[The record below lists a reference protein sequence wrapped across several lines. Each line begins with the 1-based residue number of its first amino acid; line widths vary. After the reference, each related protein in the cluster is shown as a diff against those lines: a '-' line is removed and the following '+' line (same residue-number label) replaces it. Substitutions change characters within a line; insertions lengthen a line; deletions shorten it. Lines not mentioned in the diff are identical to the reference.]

1 MKIKILVAAHKN
13 FPMPKDKEL
22 YLPILV
28 GATKNYK
35 NGMNFQR
42 DDQGKNISLK
52 NPKYNELTA
61 VYWAWKNID
70 AEAVGLVHYR
80 RYFSLHK
87 KRSLD
92 SVICKQ
98 EVEKLLM
105 NNSVILPKKRKYYIE
120 TNYSHYI
127 HAHHKE
133 PLNMTRTVIQENY
146 PEYLESFDR
155 IMNLRTAHMF
165 NMFIMKKDLFD
176 TYASWLFSILFE
188 VEKRID
194 ITKYSVQ
201 ETRVFGYLSELL
213 LNVWLNQNQVSY
225 REVPW
230 IQLGNRNLVRKAF
243 SFLSRKIGF
252 RSKTHF

>member
-105 NNSVILPKKRKYYIE
+105 NNSVILPKKRLFVKKY
-120 TNYSHYI
+120 
-127 HAHHKE
+127 
-133 PLNMTRTVIQENY
+133 
-146 PEYLESFDR
+146 
-155 IMNLRTAHMF
+155 
-165 NMFIMKKDLFD
+165 
-176 TYASWLFSILFE
+176 
-188 VEKRID
+188 
-194 ITKYSVQ
+194 
-201 ETRVFGYLSELL
+201 
-213 LNVWLNQNQVSY
+213 
-225 REVPW
+225 
-230 IQLGNRNLVRKAF
+230 
-243 SFLSRKIGF
+243 
-252 RSKTHF
+252 